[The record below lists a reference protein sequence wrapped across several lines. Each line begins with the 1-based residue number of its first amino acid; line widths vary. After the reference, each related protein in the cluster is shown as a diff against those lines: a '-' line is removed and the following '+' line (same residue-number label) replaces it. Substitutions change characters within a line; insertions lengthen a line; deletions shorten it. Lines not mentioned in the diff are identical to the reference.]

1 MTRGAERGSASV
13 ELLGMLPLLLLA
25 ALAAWQLLLV
35 ACTVTAAQ
43 DAART
48 GSRAAGLGAN
58 GAAQAV
64 GALPAW
70 LRPGASVS
78 GGQRLEVRVRVPIVL
93 PGFTTDSLTVR
104 GTAELPGN

>member
-1 MTRGAERGSASV
+1 MTGRTERGSASV
-13 ELLGMLPLLLLA
+13 ELLGMFPLLLIA

-35 ACTVTAAQ
+35 GAAATAAQ

-64 GALPAW
+64 GALPGW
-70 LRPGASVS
+70 LRPGATAS
-78 GGQRLEVRVRVPIVL
+78 GGQRIALRVRVPIIV
-93 PGFTTDSLTVR
+93 PGLTSDALTVTR
-104 GTAELPGN
+104 VAELPGG